1 MVIKVLAIGDICN
14 LIVTI
19 SKYTKKSKI
28 HLINFPKDGAGV
40 FTYADGVELFSSWK
54 VVDQLKKINEIKHN
68 YDICLVTGTGERI
81 AYLAD
86 LNFISYYV
94 GRDIDA
100 PRFIK
105 NSKEQWFNDALH
117 KLNIFER
124 KFYKDVFNNAIAH
137 VAGTWVFTHLEKYTK
152 SGIRM
157 DRVPIDTDLFNNKIE
172 SITREKKKFTF
183 FSPQRIGV
191 PKGVDLTW
199 EALRLCK
206 SDFEII
212 QVNWFDESTSEELKI
227 KEEMLKNVP
236 SQVKLIHMINR
247 VDMAK
252 YYNFADAILGN
263 MKIGTFALVELEG
276 VFCGKPVIQYTNTEM
291 KIRIDEQDIIPPF
304 LPYSNDPKEIAE
316 LIDRV
321 VTSEKFREELFNKQ
335 YDFVKRLSDPHLVA
349 KLWDNIFE
357 EMVSEHKCITK
368 NTSRIKLKIRLWY
381 FLIANRLYIKK
392 IKKIFCN
399 KQIKKVI

>member
-19 SKYTKKSKI
+19 SKYTKKSEI

-40 FTYADGVELFSSWK
+40 FTYTDGVELFTSWK
-54 VVDQLKKINEIKHN
+54 IVDQLKKINEIKHN
-68 YDICLVTGTGERI
+68 YDICLVTGTGDRI

-105 NSKEQWFNDALH
+105 NSKEEWFNEALH

-124 KFYKDVFNNAIAH
+124 KFYKDVFNNVIAH

-152 SGIRM
+152 SGIQM
-157 DRVPIDTDLFNNKIE
+157 DRFPIDTDLFNNKIKP
-172 SITREKKKFTF
+172 ITKEKKKFTF
-183 FSPQRIGV
+183 FSPQRIGI
-191 PKGVDLTW
+191 PKGVDLIW
-199 EALRLCK
+199 DALRLCK

-236 SQVKLIHMINR
+236 PQVKLIPMINR
-247 VDMAK
+247 MDMPK

-263 MKIGTFALVELEG
+263 MKMGVFELVTLEG
-276 VFCGKPVIQYTNTEM
+276 VFCGKPVIQYTNTDM
-291 KIRIDEQDIIPPF
+291 KIKIDGQDIIPPF
-304 LPYSNDPKEIAE
+304 LPNSNNPKDIAE
-316 LIDRV
+316 LIDKV

-335 YDFVKRLSDPHLVA
+335 YDFVKRQSDPYLVA
-349 KLWDNIFE
+349 EWWDNLFE
-357 EMVSEHKCITK
+357 EIVNKHKGITK
-368 NTSRIKLKIRLWY
+368 NTSRIKLKFRLWF

-392 IKKIFCN
+392 IKKIFLR
-399 KQIKKVI
+399 